1 MAHDLEIIER
11 SCDDFGHNSAIPR
24 TIQGKIVSTILS
36 TILSTIIQGSS
47 ERYFGRYL
55 DNPREDLF
63 TILKSIRNFK
73 IDTFELE
80 ELNVDIWFFISS
92 VHRFFYL
99 GCQSCIFRKSLFRLW
114 TDSRMSKTK
123 NRTIDQTRK
132 NTEIHEKICSY
143 MFTIEN
149 TTNITKKWANSSR
162 KWVNFGE
169 KWSKVAKMTKN

>member
-1 MAHDLEIIER
+1 MDKDRRMAHDLEIIER

-80 ELNVDIWFFISS
+80 ELNVDI
-92 VHRFFYL
+92 
-99 GCQSCIFRKSLFRLW
+99 
-114 TDSRMSKTK
+114 
-123 NRTIDQTRK
+123 
-132 NTEIHEKICSY
+132 
-143 MFTIEN
+143 
-149 TTNITKKWANSSR
+149 
-162 KWVNFGE
+162 
-169 KWSKVAKMTKN
+169 